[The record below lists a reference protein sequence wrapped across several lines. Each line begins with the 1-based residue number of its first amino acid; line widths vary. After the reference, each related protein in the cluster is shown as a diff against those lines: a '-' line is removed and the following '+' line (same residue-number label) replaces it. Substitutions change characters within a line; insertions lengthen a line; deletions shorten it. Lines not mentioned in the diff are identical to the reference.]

1 MSIRSIGTPTPY
13 GPQRPAA
20 PAPSTPATRATPAT
34 PAPAVT
40 PAGSPAYA
48 PGSGSRARN
57 DSVTLSDTGRAL
69 AAAGGPAGAAPGV
82 EGAAALTPAR
92 VADLRR
98 KVLEGAYNQ
107 AGVVDQVAK
116 RLLSSGDV

>member
-1 MSIRSIGTPTPY
+1 MSIRSISPSYSAP
-13 GPQRPAA
+13 RPA
-20 PAPSTPATRATPAT
+20 PVATPESKQPVVRE
-34 PAPAVT
+34 PAAKPAREGT
-40 PAGSPAYA
+40 ISGREAGLA
-48 PGSGSRARN
+48 PRADQR
-57 DSVTLSDTGRAL
+57 DTVSLSDAGRAL
-69 AAAGGPAGAAPGV
+69 SGAAESGS
-82 EGAAALTPAR
+82 LTPAR

>member
-1 MSIRSIGTPTPY
+1 MSIRSIGTSY

-20 PAPSTPATRATPAT
+20 PTPSTPVTRATPAT
-34 PAPAVT
+34 PGAAVT
-40 PAGSPAYA
+40 PGGPPPQAPAY
-48 PGSGSRARN
+48 GYRARHQ

-69 AAAGGPAGAAPGV
+69 AGATA
-82 EGAAALTPAR
+82 EGAESTAALTPAR
-92 VADLRR
+92 VADLRK

-107 AGVVDQVAK
+107 TGVVEQVAK

>member
-1 MSIRSIGTPTPY
+1 MSIRPIGNPY

-20 PAPSTPATRATPAT
+20 PAPTAPVTRATPVAPGAAT
-34 PAPAVT
+34 TAGGPPAHAPAH
-40 PAGSPAYA
+40 GL
-48 PGSGSRARN
+48 RARP

-69 AAAGGPAGAAPGV
+69 AGAAGT
-82 EGAAALTPAR
+82 EGASALTPER

-107 AGVVDQVAK
+107 TGVVEQVAN

>member
-1 MSIRSIGTPTPY
+1 MHIRSIANPY

-20 PAPSTPATRATPAT
+20 PTPATRATPA
-34 PAPAVT
+34 P
-40 PAGSPAYA
+40 PAGSSPQAPAQ
-48 PGSGSRARN
+48 GARVRQ

-69 AAAGGPAGAAPGV
+69 AEATAGGPQGAS
-82 EGAAALTPAR
+82 ALPPER

-107 AGVVDQVAK
+107 TGVVEHVAK